1 MDSKFKDTPNRL
13 PWPPMIYA
21 AALFLGAISG
31 YFLPVPWPVSP
42 TSDFL
47 VAIGGLMIAA
57 ALFIDFKAM
66 RTMAN
71 AKTTIMPNKGSD
83 HLVTKG
89 PFALSRN
96 PIYLANTLITIG
108 AGLMFGIVWFIPLA
122 FIAAF
127 LTQELA
133 IKREEAHLDARF
145 GKAFRDY
152 AKKVRRWI

>member
-1 MDSKFKDTPNRL
+1 MDTRFKDAPNRL
-13 PWPPMIYA
+13 PWPPLIYA
-21 AALFLGAISG
+21 AALLAGAVSG
-31 YFLPVPWPVSP
+31 YFLPTPWPGSP
-42 TSDFL
+42 LSDFL

-71 AKTTIMPNKGSD
+71 AKTTIMPNRGSD

-96 PIYLANTLITIG
+96 PIYLANTMIAIG
-108 AGLMFGIVWFIPLA
+108 VGLLFGIIWFIPLA
-122 FIAAF
+122 FVAAF
-127 LTQELA
+127 FTQELA
-133 IKREEAHLDARF
+133 VKREEAHLDARF
-145 GKAFRDY
+145 GKSFRDY